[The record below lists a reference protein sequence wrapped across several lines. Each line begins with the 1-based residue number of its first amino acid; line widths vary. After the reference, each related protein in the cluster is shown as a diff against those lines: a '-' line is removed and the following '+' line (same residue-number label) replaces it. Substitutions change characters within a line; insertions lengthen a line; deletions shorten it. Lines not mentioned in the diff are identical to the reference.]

1 MVMATFSEYH
11 NMHFP
16 RVGYL
21 RNISRIISS
30 VLKSKGGVFVLL
42 VLNLRVGVVLRLFI
56 SGMLH
61 IVVWWFCSLTKR

>member
-42 VLNLRVGVVLRLFI
+42 VLNLRVEVVLRLFI